1 MTSRWRLLLQSWRT
15 PWTRTPSG
23 SGVWRRLAAMASER
37 SGVGAPAGVPS
48 AEEFRVAT
56 WNMSHWSAAKAA
68 VAARDIGAD
77 LIAIQET
84 HPAAPRPLEEAHTAA
99 ERLDLHLHHG
109 RPAETATRRG
119 FG

>member
-1 MTSRWRLLLQSWRT
+1 
-15 PWTRTPSG
+15 
-23 SGVWRRLAAMASER
+23 MASER

-68 VAARDIGAD
+68 VAAHDIGAD

-84 HPAAPRPLEEAHTAA
+84 HLAAPRPLEEAHTAA
-99 ERLDLHLHHG
+99 ERLDPHLHPVFARQG
-109 RPAETATRRG
+109 SCRGTFAPTRS
-119 FG
+119 